1 MNSSR
6 THDDAAFRQFSR
18 DLDSLRP
25 VSALGREALARRAA
39 CGDPAARGELAACSL
54 RLVVS
59 IARAHRAQLTL
70 SEAVQEGVIGLMA
83 AIESYD
89 PGRARFSTHAT
100 HRIRWAVLAAVRTDG
115 RAPSPGAWRDPDW
128 RD

>member
-25 VSALGREALARRAA
+25 VSAPRRETLARRAA
-39 CGDPAARGELAACSL
+39 CGDPAARRELAACSL
-54 RLVVS
+54 RLVLS
-59 IARAHRAQLTL
+59 IARDHRAQLTL
-70 SEAVQEGVIGLMA
+70 SEAVQEGVLGLMK

-100 HRIRWAVLAAVRTDG
+100 LQIRWAVLAAARTDR
-115 RAPSPGAWRDPDW
+115 RAPSPGAWRDPE
-128 RD
+128 